1 MRMTS
6 CEGIKMQE
14 YSIKRLFVSNIP
26 AFLNHMIALCIFLD
40 QDFPFGLKNPIAIE
54 KPRLTSCTV
63 DALWLKQVKGGS
75 GSVWHRQVL
84 TQPTRFRGLYPSH
97 LPIKSSLEMSTLPP

>member
-1 MRMTS
+1 MKMTS
-6 CEGIKMQE
+6 CEGLKMQE
-14 YSIKRLFVSNIP
+14 CSIKRLFVSNIP
-26 AFLNHMIALCIFLD
+26 VFLNHMIALCIFLD
-40 QDFPFGLKNPIAIE
+40 QDFPFGVKNPFAIE

-63 DALWLKQVKGGS
+63 DTLWLKQVKGGS